1 LGKFVQ
7 GGQPELSGR
16 EGLSPSPAFF
26 LILQSIVKKT
36 LEQELSLKKKKDI
49 IFSICKNVQHS
60 SDLTNPKWKC

>member
-1 LGKFVQ
+1 
-7 GGQPELSGR
+7 
-16 EGLSPSPAFF
+16 LSPSPAFF